1 KKISSLLGIHIG
13 DGTVHSQPRMSGR

>member
-1 KKISSLLGIHIG
+1 KISSLLGIHIG

>member
-1 KKISSLLGIHIG
+1 ISSLLGIHIG

>member
-1 KKISSLLGIHIG
+1 SSLLGIHIG

>member
-1 KKISSLLGIHIG
+1 LLGIHIG

>member
-1 KKISSLLGIHIG
+1 SLLGIHIG